1 MVRTNDHRP
10 AHVHV
15 IFPGGKVDI
24 VVNLRMPLTIREI
37 RGNEKGRDPKDAL
50 DAVAANYA
58 ELRAKWKKLHG
69 RFS

>member
-24 VVNLRMPLTIREI
+24 VVNLQWRRPSARFAGTRRRVIPNTPLMLSLLTTT
-37 RGNEKGRDPKDAL
+37 AL
-50 DAVAANYA
+50 
-58 ELRAKWKKLHG
+58 RTKWKKLHG
-69 RFS
+69 RFG